1 MIPNETEMDFYKIE
15 SLSSLKMNQ
24 WGVLEPEGD
33 SIRKKIPEMDGM
45 IVPGL
50 GFGGSDKILRLGR
63 GGGYYDKF
71 FEAYKNEFKSLPC
84 IIAVCFECQIVC
96 KDYLRELRLEE
107 FPSEKHDFCM
117 DELLSGC

>member
-15 SLSSLKMNQ
+15 SLSSLKLNQ

-33 SIRKKIPEMDGM
+33 NSRRKIPEMEGM

-50 GFGGSDKILRLGR
+50 GFGGKDKILRLGR

-71 FEAYKNEFKSLPC
+71 FEAYKNEFEKLPYT
-84 IIAVCFECQIVC
+84 IAVCFECQIVTEN
-96 KDYLRELRLEE
+96 DLTELNLSE
-107 FPSEKHDFCM
+107 FPSEDHDFSM
-117 DELLSGC
+117 DELLSG